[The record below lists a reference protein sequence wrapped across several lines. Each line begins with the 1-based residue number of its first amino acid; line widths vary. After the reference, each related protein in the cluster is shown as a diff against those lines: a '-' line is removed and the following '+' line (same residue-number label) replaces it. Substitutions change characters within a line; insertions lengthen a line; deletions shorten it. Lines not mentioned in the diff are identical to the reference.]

1 MFGLRMF
8 GLRRDVLASGSTAP
22 WVFTAMRAAVVLLL
36 ALLILAI
43 SGCKNEDAGGSACE
57 AGRRGPYATQDTA
70 WQRWRE
76 AQAQGFAVS
85 NGVFPCWDQGTRGY
99 CFNVFCD

>member
-1 MFGLRMF
+1 MFDW
-8 GLRRDVLASGSTAP
+8 RRDVIGSESGTA
-22 WVFTAMRAAVVLLL
+22 WVVTALRAAAVLLL
-36 ALLILAI
+36 ALITLAL
-43 SGCKNEDAGGSACE
+43 SACKNENSGGSACE
-57 AGRRGPYATQDTA
+57 EGRRGPYATQDTA